1 MTPSPEARPSA
12 VVLGAGAAVVDVAR
26 TAVVDLVVDAAVV
39 RSMPVVITETI
50 GTVDETV
57 HLPFLSEVRLPSGV
71 LTVKLHE

>member
-1 MTPSPEARPSA
+1 
-12 VVLGAGAAVVDVAR
+12 
-26 TAVVDLVVDAAVV
+26 
-39 RSMPVVITETI
+39 MPVVITETI